1 MKAANYPHTVIA
13 WSVISMEVG
22 QTGSHFLPLNTT
34 INGPLYPD
42 VTGLYINFVRVIF
55 KDDQTSCLMGVPPPW
70 ENSRHMVQQQ
80 EIPRP
85 CQSFNYHVIF
95 GQIDFVINSVF
106 FFFFFKFFCIFLPPL
121 SYFFPLRPY
130 LFLDPPTFFYTLK

>member
-106 FFFFFKFFCIFLPPL
+106 FFFFLSSSVSFCLPFLI
-121 SYFFPLRPY
+121 FFPCALIY
-130 LFLDPPTFFYTLK
+130 FLIPPPFFIL